1 VAGEKAQITEAIQKY
16 LDKGDWKSA
25 ITEMERLFG
34 IEPDPLVRVRI
45 GDARQKLN
53 QKAEAVREY
62 VRAADLY
69 AERGFVVKALALYKL
84 ALRLDPKSAAAMEK
98 MEALHSH
105 ATVADKKAEPAEAG
119 SPEPVRSV
127 IPLFADLTQEEFNDF
142 IKRMVVRTASP
153 NAPILREGEGGSSVY
168 VITRGSVRVF
178 TTVHGR
184 NVDLAVLRTSDFFGE
199 IAFLTGR
206 PRTATV
212 EAMEETD
219 LLELPEEELIDL
231 IAKRPRVRDVMM
243 RFYEER
249 VQSTI
254 EKVKGMA

>member
-1 VAGEKAQITEAIQKY
+1 
-16 LDKGDWKSA
+16 
-25 ITEMERLFG
+25 
-34 IEPDPLVRVRI
+34 
-45 GDARQKLN
+45 
-53 QKAEAVREY
+53 
-62 VRAADLY
+62 
-69 AERGFVVKALALYKL
+69 
-84 ALRLDPKSAAAMEK
+84 
-98 MEALHSH
+98 
-105 ATVADKKAEPAEAG
+105 
-119 SPEPVRSV
+119 
-127 IPLFADLTQEEFNDF
+127 
-142 IKRMVVRTASP
+142 MVVRTVSP
-153 NAPILREGEGGSSVY
+153 NAPILREGEGGNSVY
-168 VITRGSVRVF
+168 VITHGSVRVF

-184 NVDLAVLRTSDFFGE
+184 NVDLAVLRASDFFGE